1 MKKFIRVL
9 TITIITIMITNIFF
23 DCNKV
28 YVNAILNISEEKPT
42 RITVLLR
49 TIEDPYTMLLKQS
62 FEEIQK
68 KNEGEVEFTFY
79 DCKNNQSIQ
88 NQNLNTVLQNEAA
101 DLVLLNL
108 VDTRGTQFIVDK
120 AKEKN
125 IPVGLFNIEPPNI
138 DSVRSYNKAYFVGT
152 DPAEAGILQ
161 GNILVN
167 VWNKNKVSI
176 DKNGDNIMQYVML
189 MGDRDNLEAI
199 GRTRYSILTLNNAGI
214 RTQELALRVCDWEQ
228 DLAREVMEQLILQ
241 NGDKIEAV
249 ISNNDAMALGAIQ
262 ALQKYGYNKGRGTKT
277 ITVVGVDARPEPQE
291 LIKQGI
297 MTGSVLQDA
306 YAMAE
311 ATYKIGM
318 NLVYGRAPLEGT
330 QYKFD
335 DTGVAVRIPY
345 KEYIYNTG
353 AA

>member
-1 MKKFIRVL
+1 MKKYSKVL
-9 TITIITIMITNIFF
+9 TIGIITAMMINIFWNF
-23 DCNKV
+23 NKV
-28 YVNAILNISEEKPT
+28 YANAISSISEEKPV
-42 RITVLLR
+42 RAAVLLR
-49 TIEDPYTMLLKQS
+49 TTEDPYTMLLKQS

-68 KNEGEVEFTFY
+68 KNEGKVEFTFY

-88 NQNLNTVLQNEAA
+88 NQNLTTVLQNEAA
-101 DLVLLNL
+101 DLILLNL
-108 VDTRGTQFIVDK
+108 VDTGGSQFVIDK
-120 AKEKN
+120 AKQKN

-138 DSVRSYNKAYFVGT
+138 NAVRSYNKAYFVGT

-167 VWNKNKVSI
+167 VWNKNKAAI

-189 MGDRDNLEAI
+189 MGGRDNLEAI
-199 GRTRYSILTLNNAGI
+199 GRTRYSILTVNNAGI

-228 DLAREVMEQLILQ
+228 DLARDVMEQLILQ

-249 ISNNDAMALGAIQ
+249 ISNNDAMAIGAIQ

-277 ITVVGVDARPEPQE
+277 ITVVGVDAIPEAQE

-330 QYKFD
+330 PYKFD

-345 KEYIYNTG
+345 KEYIYNAD

>member
-1 MKKFIRVL
+1 MKKYKKIL
-9 TITIITIMITNIFF
+9 TIGIIAIMMINIFWEF
-23 DCNKV
+23 NKV
-28 YVNAILNISEEKPT
+28 CANARLRVTEGKPV

-49 TIEDPYTMLLKQS
+49 TTQDPYTILLKQG

-68 KNEGEVEFTFY
+68 KNEDKVQFTFY

-88 NQNLNTVLQNEAA
+88 NQNLTTVLQNQAA

-108 VDTRGTQFIVDK
+108 VDTGGSQFVVDK

-125 IPVGLFNIEPPNI
+125 IPIGLFNIEPPNI
-138 DSVRSYNKAYFVGT
+138 DAVRSYNKAYFVGT
-152 DPAEAGILQ
+152 DPAEAGVLQ
-161 GNILVN
+161 GKILVD
-167 VWNKNKVSI
+167 VWNKNKSSI
-176 DKNGDNIMQYVML
+176 DKNGDNIMQYIML
-189 MGDRDNLEAI
+189 MGDRNNLEAV
-199 GRTRYSILTLNNAGI
+199 GRTRYSILTLNDAGI

-228 DLAREVMEQLILQ
+228 DLAREVMEQLVLQ

-249 ISNNDAMALGAIQ
+249 ISNNDAMAIGAIQ
-262 ALQKYGYNKGRGTKT
+262 ALQKYGYNKGNGSKT
-277 ITVVGVDARPEPQE
+277 ITVVGVDAIPEAQE

-311 ATYKIGM
+311 ATYKIGI
-318 NLVYGRAPLEGT
+318 NLVFGRAPLEGT

-335 DTGVAVRIPY
+335 ETGVAVRIPY
-345 KEYIYNTG
+345 KEYIYNPNAT
-353 AA
+353 

>member
-1 MKKFIRVL
+1 MKKYKRILV
-9 TITIITIMITNIFF
+9 ISIITMMMINIFWEF
-23 DCNKV
+23 SNV
-28 YVNAILNISEEKPT
+28 SANARLRVTEGKPV

-49 TIEDPYTMLLKQS
+49 TTEDPYTMLLKQS

-68 KNEGEVEFTFY
+68 ENQGQVEFTFY
-79 DCKNNQSIQ
+79 DCKNSQLIQ
-88 NQNLNTVLQNEAA
+88 NQNFNTVLQNQAA

-125 IPVGLFNIEPPNI
+125 IPIGLFNIEPPNI

-167 VWNKNKVSI
+167 VWNKNKIDI
-176 DKNGDNIMQYVML
+176 DKNGDNIMQYIML

-199 GRTRYSILTLNNAGI
+199 GRTRYSILTVNNAGI

-228 DLAREVMEQLILQ
+228 DLAKDVMEQLILQ

-249 ISNNDAMALGAIQ
+249 ISNNDAMAIGAIQ
-262 ALQKYGYNKGRGTKT
+262 ALQKYGYNKGKGSKT
-277 ITVVGVDARPEPQE
+277 ITVVGVDAIPEAQE

-311 ATYKIGM
+311 ATYKIGI

-330 QYKFD
+330 PYKFD
-335 DTGVAVRIPY
+335 ETGVAVRIPY
-345 KEYIYNTG
+345 KEYIYNANVT
-353 AA
+353 